1 MEMAMSKSKLVEK
14 LEELRAKQ
22 KLIDSAWKKTGNKEF
37 LQFLVEI
44 LPKTLGAERCSIF
57 ILDPVDENIWVQC
70 GTGLIERQ
78 VTVPRGNSLV
88 GKTISTGQYQLET
101 DMDKHLGAHDTV
113 AIKTGFVTRNA
124 LCVPVH
130 GLSKKRVTGAIQV
143 LNKNGTHT
151 FTDEDRKILE
161 KLAFHLQMNIEN
173 IFLKQELAK
182 ISDEMKE
189 QIFKLEN
196 KLVEA

>member
-1 MEMAMSKSKLVEK
+1 MSRSKLVEK
-14 LEELRAKQ
+14 LEELRSKQ

-44 LPKTLGAERCSIF
+44 LPKTLNAERCSIF

-70 GTGLIERQ
+70 GTGLTERQ
-78 VTVPRGNSLV
+78 VTVPRSSSLV

-101 DMDKHLGAHDTV
+101 DMDKQMGAHDTV
-113 AIKTGFVTRNA
+113 AIKTGFTTRNA
-124 LCVPVH
+124 LCVPVQ
-130 GLSKKRVTGAIQV
+130 GVTKDRVTGAIQV
-143 LNKNGTHT
+143 LNKIGGHT
-151 FTDEDRKILE
+151 FSDEDRAILE

-173 IFLKQELAK
+173 IFIKQELVK

-189 QIFKLEN
+189 QIMTLETKLTES
-196 KLVEA
+196 

>member
-1 MEMAMSKSKLVEK
+1 MSRSKLVEK
-14 LEELRAKQ
+14 LEELRSKQ

-44 LPKTLGAERCSIF
+44 LPKTLNAERCSIF
-57 ILDPVDENIWVQC
+57 ILDPVDKNIWVQC
-70 GTGLIERQ
+70 GTGLTERQ
-78 VTVPRGNSLV
+78 VTVPRSSSLV

-101 DMDKHLGAHDTV
+101 DMDKQLGAHDEV

-130 GLSKKRVTGAIQV
+130 GVTKDRVTGAIQV
-143 LNKNGTHT
+143 LNKMGSHT
-151 FTDEDRKILE
+151 FTDQDRIILE

-173 IFLKQELAK
+173 IFIKQELVK
-182 ISDEMKE
+182 ISEEMKE
-189 QIFKLEN
+189 QIMTLETKLTDT
-196 KLVEA
+196 

>member
-1 MEMAMSKSKLVEK
+1 METTMSKSKLVEK
-14 LEELRAKQ
+14 LEGLRAKQ
-22 KLIDSAWKKTGNKEF
+22 KLIDSAWQKTGNKEV

-44 LPKTLGAERCSIF
+44 LPKTLAAERCSIF
-57 ILDPVDENIWVQC
+57 ILDPVDEHIWVQC
-70 GTGLIERQ
+70 GTGLTERQ

-130 GLSKKRVTGAIQV
+130 GLTKKRVTGAIQV
-143 LNKNGTHT
+143 LNKYGTHT

-189 QIFKLEN
+189 QILKLEN

>member
-1 MEMAMSKSKLVEK
+1 MSKSKLLEK
-14 LEELRAKQ
+14 VEELRSKQ

-44 LPKTLGAERCSIF
+44 LPKTLNAERCSIF

-70 GTGLIERQ
+70 GTGLTERQ
-78 VTVPRGNSLV
+78 VSVPRTNSLV
-88 GKTISTGQYQLET
+88 GKTISTGHYQLET
-101 DMDKHLGAHDTV
+101 DMDKQLGAHDTV

-130 GLSKKRVTGAIQV
+130 GVTKNRITGAIQV
-143 LNKNGTHT
+143 LNKIGTHT
-151 FTDEDRKILE
+151 FTDEDRVILE

-173 IFLKQELAK
+173 IFIKQELAK
-182 ISDEMKE
+182 ISEEMKE
-189 QIFKLEN
+189 QILNLETKLS
-196 KLVEA
+196 AS

>member
-1 MEMAMSKSKLVEK
+1 MSRSKLVEK
-14 LEELRAKQ
+14 LEELRTKQ
-22 KLIDSAWKKTGNKEF
+22 KLIDNAWKKTGNKEF

-44 LPKTLGAERCSIF
+44 LPKTLNAERCSIF

-70 GTGLIERQ
+70 GTGLTERQ
-78 VTVPRGNSLV
+78 VTVARASSLV
-88 GKTISTGQYQLET
+88 GKTISTGQFQIET

-130 GLSKKRVTGAIQV
+130 GVTKDRVTGAIQV
-143 LNKNGTHT
+143 LNKIGGHT
-151 FTDEDRKILE
+151 FTDQDRIILE
-161 KLAFHLQMNIEN
+161 KLAFHLQMNVEN
-173 IFLKQELAK
+173 IFIKQELVK

-189 QIFKLEN
+189 QIMSLETKLN
-196 KLVEA
+196 DS